1 MLSCGEEQVSNSR
14 DTIWKIKDDPPSAP
28 WLAKKVGIS
37 RLLASLLIHRNI
49 SSPDS
54 AKSFLS
60 PRLGALRDPFLL
72 KDMDRA
78 VELIAGFVAEKKRIT
93 IYGDYDAD
101 GLTATALLVD
111 FFSRL
116 DTPISFYIPHRLEE
130 GYSLNEKAIGK
141 IAADNTGLI
150 ITVDC
155 GINALPEIALAKGLG
170 MEVIVTDHHQLPP
183 GFEPICPTI
192 NPLRP
197 DSSFPFRE
205 LSGVG
210 LAFYLAIAI
219 RSHLREGGFF
229 GSKGEP
235 DLKDYLDLVSL
246 GTVADIVPLVEENRI
261 LVKSGLNVL
270 MDSQRPGIQALVRVS
285 GIKKDQIMTTDD
297 IAFRLAPRLNAMG
310 RLGSATRAVHLLTTD
325 NETEASLVAAQM
337 DTLNAQR
344 QAIEHRI
351 ISESRQR
358 IEKMGDLEGR
368 RTIVLFDPRWH
379 RGVVGI
385 VASKIVEEY
394 WRPTLI
400 LNLEGDLLK
409 GSGRSI
415 DGFDLYQALSD
426 LSDLLRQFGGHDH
439 AAGVTIELQR
449 IGEFCDRFEEV
460 AGKEIDPE
468 DMTPSIEV
476 DARLGLESIDPQ
488 LLKEI
493 ELLLPFGHKNPQ
505 PVFWAGPLKV
515 ISSRVVGKDHLKL
528 RVREKGITFDCI
540 AFGRGALHPLE
551 GKSVDI
557 LFHVGTNTWQGIESI
572 QLVIVDLH
580 VT

>member
-1 MLSCGEEQVSNSR
+1 VSNSK
-14 DTIWKIKDDPPSAP
+14 DIIWQIKDDPPAAP
-28 WLAKKVGIS
+28 WLATKVGIS
-37 RLLASLLIHRNI
+37 KLLASLLIHRNI

-78 VELIAGFVAEKKRIT
+78 VELIASFIAEKKRIT

-101 GLTATALLVD
+101 GLTATALLVN

-130 GYSLNEKAIGK
+130 GYSLNEEAIRK
-141 IAADNTGLI
+141 IAADNPGLI

-155 GINALPEIALAKGLG
+155 GINSLPEIALAKRHG

-183 GFEPICPTI
+183 EFEPICPTI

-229 GSKGEP
+229 ESRGEP
-235 DLKDYLDLVSL
+235 DLKDYLDLVAL
-246 GTVADIVPLVEENRI
+246 GTVADIVPLIEENRI
-261 LVKSGLNVL
+261 LVKSGLKML
-270 MDSQRPGIQALVRVS
+270 IDSRRSGIQALS
-285 GIKKDQIMTTDD
+285 KLCGIKKDQIMTTDD

-325 NETEASLVAAQM
+325 NETEASLIATQM
-337 DTLNAQR
+337 DALNAQR
-344 QAIEHRI
+344 QAIESRI
-351 ISESRQR
+351 ISESKQG

-394 WRPTLI
+394 CRPTLI

-426 LSDLLRQFGGHDH
+426 LSGLLKQFGGHDH
-439 AAGVTIELQR
+439 AAGVTLESQK
-449 IGEFCDRFEEV
+449 IGEFCDRFEEI
-460 AGKEIDPE
+460 ASKRIDLK
-468 DMTPSIEV
+468 DMTPRIEV
-476 DARLGLESIDPQ
+476 DARVGLESINPQ
-488 LLKEI
+488 ILKEI

-505 PVFWAGPLKV
+505 PIFWAGPSKV

-528 RVREKGITFDCI
+528 KIREKGITLDCI
-540 AFGRGALHPLE
+540 AFGKGEFHPLE

-557 LFHVGTNTWQGIESI
+557 LFHVGTNTWQGVESI
-572 QLVIVDLH
+572 QLVIVDLRLN
-580 VT
+580 